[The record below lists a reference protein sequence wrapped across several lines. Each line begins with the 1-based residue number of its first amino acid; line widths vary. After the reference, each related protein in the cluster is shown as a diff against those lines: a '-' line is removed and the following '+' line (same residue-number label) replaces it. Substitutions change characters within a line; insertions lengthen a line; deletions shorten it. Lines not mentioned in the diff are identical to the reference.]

1 MISATLFAAALAA
14 APAGAVPSFECPDAD
29 INRTYEFR
37 WRAFGRHCVKT
48 PEGWVVT
55 EFLPDVG
62 WAGKYNTI
70 VCAAGHHLREAR
82 WMHDASVAAD
92 YARFWFSTNAVH
104 RRKYSAWLGS
114 SILDVV
120 KVTGETTLATDL
132 LDAIAANYDSWEND
146 PVLFK
151 TLDGSSVFPMGGDGK
166 GMFTS
171 VDDREGSEY
180 SLGRDGYRPL
190 FNSAMYGEAK
200 AIAEIARL
208 AKRQDLVARFS
219 RKVEILEK
227 GIREKLWN
235 PDVGF
240 FTTLAT
246 NGIRSAVRELH
257 GYAPWYFGMPLAGFG
272 DAWAQVE
279 SEEGFAA
286 PFGLCF
292 AERRAPG
299 FRIVYDGHPC
309 QWNGPSWPF
318 ATSIVL
324 TGLANAIAEGSSGDV
339 GRETYVKLLHQYA
352 AQQVRR
358 TEDGKAIPWI
368 DENLD
373 PFTGVWLSRAILH
386 AQGKKDERG

>member
-132 LDAIAANYDSWEND
+132 LDAIAANYD
-146 PVLFK
+146 
-151 TLDGSSVFPMGGDGK
+151 
-166 GMFTS
+166 
-171 VDDREGSEY
+171 
-180 SLGRDGYRPL
+180 
-190 FNSAMYGEAK
+190 
-200 AIAEIARL
+200 
-208 AKRQDLVARFS
+208 
-219 RKVEILEK
+219 
-227 GIREKLWN
+227 
-235 PDVGF
+235 
-240 FTTLAT
+240 
-246 NGIRSAVRELH
+246 
-257 GYAPWYFGMPLAGFG
+257 
-272 DAWAQVE
+272 
-279 SEEGFAA
+279 
-286 PFGLCF
+286 
-292 AERRAPG
+292 
-299 FRIVYDGHPC
+299 
-309 QWNGPSWPF
+309 
-318 ATSIVL
+318 
-324 TGLANAIAEGSSGDV
+324 
-339 GRETYVKLLHQYA
+339 
-352 AQQVRR
+352 
-358 TEDGKAIPWI
+358 
-368 DENLD
+368 
-373 PFTGVWLSRAILH
+373 
-386 AQGKKDERG
+386 